1 MHGGV
6 GGSGPH
12 RHTES
17 ETHTRAQTPYIWI
30 NLQRASSQMPL
41 NVAEGENH
49 AGKEAASE

>member
-1 MHGGV
+1 MGV
-6 GGSGPH
+6 GGRAG
-12 RHTES
+12 
-17 ETHTRAQTPYIWI
+17 HTRAQSQKHTHARARTPYIWI